1 MLGYKVWIDKE
12 GLLGGERFWATIQK
26 ALDCSIKVLFVYSK
40 NIVTTEGI
48 LRQGIEIELE
58 YAKSI
63 AAQDG
68 LQDFIIPLHI
78 DNSNYHLVIGQP
90 NINHIPFNNN
100 WADGLKQLL
109 KKLEK
114 DPASSS
120 EISTDA
126 EWSVKSASSQRS
138 AEEPDITIY
147 AIPTHPVNP
156 ARCVPEGS
164 SRRSAEPCFAV
175 L

>member
-1 MLGYKVWIDKE
+1 M
-12 GLLGGERFWATIQK
+12 
-26 ALDCSIKVLFVYSK
+26 FVYSK

-48 LRQGIEIELE
+48 LRQGIENELE

-78 DNSNYHLVIGQP
+78 DNSSYHLVIGQP

-109 KKLEK
+109 KNWRKTMSLL
-114 DPASSS
+114 
-120 EISTDA
+120 ISAIRSLHFQNGMKMSIFLTA
-126 EWSVKSASSQRS
+126 QLYPTKS
-138 AEEPDITIY
+138 DIIL
-147 AIPTHPVNP
+147 HGG
-156 ARCVPEGS
+156 R
-164 SRRSAEPCFAV
+164 
-175 L
+175 

>member
-1 MLGYKVWIDKE
+1 MGNHSKSL
-12 GLLGGERFWATIQK
+12 GLLNKSFIR
-26 ALDCSIKVLFVYSK
+26 LLK

-48 LRQGIEIELE
+48 LRQGIENELE

-126 EWSVKSASSQRS
+126 EWSVKSASSQR
-138 AEEPDITIY
+138 
-147 AIPTHPVNP
+147 
-156 ARCVPEGS
+156 
-164 SRRSAEPCFAV
+164 
-175 L
+175 

>member
-48 LRQGIEIELE
+48 LRQGIENELE

-109 KKLEK
+109 KKIGERPRLEFGNIHGCRMVGK
-114 DPASSS
+114 VHQLAEVGRGAGYYDICHTDSSGES
-120 EISTDA
+120 STM
-126 EWSVKSASSQRS
+126 R
-138 AEEPDITIY
+138 P
-147 AIPTHPVNP
+147 
-156 ARCVPEGS
+156 
-164 SRRSAEPCFAV
+164 
-175 L
+175 